1 VAQAGPHEIA
11 APRGLR
17 RQADLAQHRLGRG
30 SGGCRPGPAG
40 AAARPGPRRT
50 RAEARAV
57 VAVEAPHPV
66 HDDDVAARAA
76 AAHHLEHDGA
86 ERGDGKGST
95 PDRAAAGVRGLVLL
109 DGARQAEVAEPR
121 ITLCLVRLWR
131 KRSGLKWIDQD

>member
-11 APRGLR
+11 APRGRR
-17 RQADLAQHRLGRG
+17 RQADLAQRRLGRG

-66 HDDDVAARAA
+66 QSPRRRRRSAGGGRTPPRARRRRTRRRQGKHSGPCRRRRTGSCPSRWRAPGRSRR
-76 AAHHLEHDGA
+76 AAHHVMPCSVMA
-86 ERGDGKGST
+86 KT
-95 PDRAAAGVRGLVLL
+95 VWI
-109 DGARQAEVAEPR
+109 EV
-121 ITLCLVRLWR
+121 
-131 KRSGLKWIDQD
+131 D